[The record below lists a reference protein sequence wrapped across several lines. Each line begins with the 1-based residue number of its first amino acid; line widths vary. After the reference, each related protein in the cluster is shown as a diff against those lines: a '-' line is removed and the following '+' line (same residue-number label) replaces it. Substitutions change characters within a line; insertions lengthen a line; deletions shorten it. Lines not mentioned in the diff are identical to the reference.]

1 VAIRVGSALLFG
13 IFCFAS
19 ALAGRPNESPAGA
32 TLDPALPYQARRSD
46 PVGYDVEFLATVT
59 APYHTKKLRVW
70 LPLPQ
75 SDAGQEV
82 QEGEIT
88 TFPAKVS
95 PQIATEAAFGNKF
108 AFFEFDHPEG
118 AQIIRHAF
126 KVKVW
131 ELQWDVDPAKVA
143 QVKSWPASFEPYLKP
158 DRAVAIDNR
167 VKSLAREISP
177 SSQNSAEEL
186 ASLMDWLNGH
196 MKYDHSRAS
205 LKASSEHAL
214 PGLTGHC
221 SDYHGLCAAFGRA
234 LGFPTR
240 VTYGMNAFPKNSP
253 SHCKLEAYLPP
264 YGWVSFDVSETQ
276 KLLGDIQSGKDLSD
290 QQKTEL
296 TQAAVARLRRGFR
309 DNTWFVQTRGTDY
322 ELVPPAASGHVNVV
336 RTIYAEADG
345 VALPDPDPANPQKKE
360 FAWMTAHKFAPDHAV
375 AYPFKGWKS
384 LKAAP
389 AAASAP

>member
-1 VAIRVGSALLFG
+1 MLMSALL
-13 IFCFAS
+13 AVPA
-19 ALAGRPNESPAGA
+19 ALPSPPRGESPAGA
-32 TLDPALPYQARRSD
+32 RLDPAQPYAARRSD
-46 PVGYDVEFLATVT
+46 PVTYDVEFVAAVT

-88 TFPAKVS
+88 SFPVTVAPRV
-95 PQIATEAAFGNKF
+95 ATESAFGNKF

-118 AQIIRHAF
+118 AQVVRHAF

-131 ELQWDVDPAKVA
+131 ELRWDVDPAKVTR
-143 QVKSWPASFEPYLKP
+143 VKNWPAAFEPYLKS
-158 DRAVAIDNR
+158 DRAVAVDGR
-167 VKSLAREISP
+167 VKSLAREIATAG
-177 SSQNSAEEL
+177 QNPAEEL
-186 ASLMDWLNGH
+186 ASVMDWLNGH

-214 PGLTGHC
+214 SGLTGHC

-240 VTYGMNAFPKNSP
+240 VTYGLNAFPKNSP

-276 KLLGDIQSGKDLSD
+276 KILGEIRAAKGLTDAQKAELSR
-290 QQKTEL
+290 
-296 TQAAVARLRRGFR
+296 AAVARLRHGFR

-322 ELVPPAASGHVNVV
+322 ELAPPAASGWVNVV
-336 RTIYAEADG
+336 RTLYAEADG
-345 VALPDPDPANPQKKE
+345 VALPDPDPADPKKKE
-360 FAWMTAHKFAPDHAV
+360 FAWMTAHRFRPDHPV
-375 AYPFKGWKS
+375 EYPFKGWKS
-384 LKAAP
+384 LHPSTGAGE
-389 AAASAP
+389 